1 MSGADGFVAIE
12 AYGKAK
18 REWLEMFLELPK
30 GIPSHDTF
38 GRVFGMLETEELE
51 KSFLNWISS
60 LTEKMDIELIQ
71 IDGKTKRGSYDREKG
86 LKALHSISAWSSE
99 RGLMLAQKKV
109 DSKSNE
115 IKAVPLLLKLLNIK
129 GVVVTL
135 DAMGTQT
142 EIAKQIKVSVF
153 IYSRR

>member
-18 REWLEMFLELPK
+18 REWLETFLELPK

-38 GRVFGMLETEELE
+38 GRVFGRLETEELE
-51 KSFLNWISS
+51 KSFLSWISS
-60 LTEKMDIELIQ
+60 ITKKMDIELIQ

-86 LKALHSISAWSSE
+86 LKALHTVNAWSSE
-99 RGLMLAQKKV
+99 QGLILAQKKV

-115 IKAVPLLLKLLNIK
+115 ITAVPLLLITE
-129 GVVVTL
+129 VT
-135 DAMGTQT
+135 
-142 EIAKQIKVSVF
+142 
-153 IYSRR
+153 

>member
-18 REWLEMFLELPK
+18 REWLETFLELPK

-38 GRVFGMLETEELE
+38 GRVFGRLETEELE
-51 KSFLNWISS
+51 KSFLSWISS
-60 LTEKMDIELIQ
+60 ITKKMDIELIQ

-86 LKALHSISAWSSE
+86 LKALHTVNAWSSE
-99 RGLMLAQKKV
+99 QGLMLAQKKV

-115 IKAVPLLLKLLNIK
+115 ITAVPLLLITE
-129 GVVVTL
+129 VT
-135 DAMGTQT
+135 
-142 EIAKQIKVSVF
+142 
-153 IYSRR
+153 

>member
-1 MSGADGFVAIE
+1 MSV
-12 AYGKAK
+12 
-18 REWLEMFLELPK
+18 LELPK

-51 KSFLNWISS
+51 KSFLSWISS

-86 LKALHSISAWSSE
+86 LNALHSISAWSSE

-109 DSKSNE
+109 DSKSTYILQQN
-115 IKAVPLLLKLLNIK
+115 KRTTGGK
-129 GVVVTL
+129 GQESGKRSRSEKT
-135 DAMGTQT
+135 
-142 EIAKQIKVSVF
+142 AKQWKPF
-153 IYSRR
+153 LCKPRP